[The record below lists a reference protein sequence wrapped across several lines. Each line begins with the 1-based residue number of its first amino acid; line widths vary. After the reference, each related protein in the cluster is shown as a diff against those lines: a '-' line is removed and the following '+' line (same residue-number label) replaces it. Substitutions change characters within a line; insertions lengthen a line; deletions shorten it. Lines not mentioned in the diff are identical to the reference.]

1 MKLLEKIVRPARD
14 SSDES
19 VESAESAEPEE
30 PTTPSKS
37 RTTKFL
43 QGATVFVVM
52 FVALRWFLS
61 RNDEPTE

>member
-1 MKLLEKIVRPARD
+1 MKLLEKYARPARD
-14 SSDES
+14 SSD
-19 VESAESAEPEE
+19 ESAEPEE